1 MNTHYTN
8 RLYRDETDY
17 EQMRALLRDTYPLTT
32 PPLNCTLGDLDWWRA
47 TTNDPQVLSKVQ
59 LWFDPLGLL
68 VAFTWPGTNQIDVMV
83 RPNHRIVEQDILP
96 RAEAEYRQAL
106 APDATNRAFRY
117 WSYEVDTVRN
127 TLLNEHGYTRTADF
141 FTFHTFPLNH
151 LPEPPVLPAGYTI
164 RHVTGEA
171 DLEARVAVHRAAFHP
186 SRMTVEKHR
195 NVMASPTY
203 RPELDL
209 VAVAP
214 DGAFAA
220 YTIVWLDEVN
230 RMGLFEPVGC
240 HPDHQRRGL
249 ASAVMREG
257 MYRLHALGATVA
269 HVLSWRDDSAGGL
282 LYPAIGFAVTGK
294 IYAWEKNL
302 SL

>member
-1 MNTHYTN
+1 MTTHYTA
-8 RLYRDETDY
+8 RLYRDEIDY
-17 EQMRALLRDTYPLTT
+17 EQMRSLLCDTYPLTT

-68 VAFTWPGTNQIDVMV
+68 IAFTWPGTDQIDVMV
-83 RPNHRIVEQDILP
+83 RPNYRIVEPEIL
-96 RAEAEYRQAL
+96 RQAEIEYQQAL
-106 APDATNRAFRY
+106 APDATNKSFRY

-141 FTFHTFPLNH
+141 LTFHTFPLH
-151 LPEPPVLPAGYTI
+151 GLPDRPALPAGYTI
-164 RHVTGEA
+164 RHVAGEA

-195 NVMASPTY
+195 KVMASLTY

-209 VAVAP
+209 VVVAP
-214 DGAFAA
+214 DGSFAA
-220 YTIVWLDEVN
+220 YTIVWLEEVN

-249 ASAVMREG
+249 ASAIMCEG
-257 MYRLHALGATVA
+257 MYRLYALGARVA
-269 HVLSWRDDSAGGL
+269 HVLALRDDSAGAH
-282 LYPAIGFAVTGK
+282 LYPAIGFEVTGK
-294 IYAWEKNL
+294 IYAWEKKL
-302 SL
+302 

>member
-1 MNTHYTN
+1 MTTHYTT

-17 EQMRALLRDTYPLTT
+17 EQMRNLLRDTYPLTT
-32 PPLNCTLGDLDWWRA
+32 PPLNCMLGDLDWWRA
-47 TTNDPQVLSKVQ
+47 ITNDPQVLGKVQ
-59 LWFDPLGLL
+59 LWFDPLGML

-83 RPNHRIVEQDILP
+83 RPNHRIVEHEIL
-96 RAEAEYRQAL
+96 RQAEIEYQQAL
-106 APDATNRAFRY
+106 VPDATNRTFRY

-127 TLLNEHGYTRTADF
+127 TLLTEHGYTRTADF
-141 FTFHTFPLNH
+141 LTFYTFPLNH
-151 LPEPPVLPAGYTI
+151 LPDRFVLPTGYTI
-164 RHVTGEA
+164 RHVAGEA

-209 VAVAP
+209 VVVAP
-214 DGAFAA
+214 DGSFAA
-220 YTIVWLDEVN
+220 YTIVWLDAVN

-240 HPDHQRRGL
+240 HPDYQRRGL

-257 MYRLHALGATVA
+257 MDRLHALGARVA
-269 HVLSWRDDSAGGL
+269 HVLSWRDDSAGAR
-282 LYPAIGFAVTGK
+282 LYPAIGFEVTGK

-302 SL
+302 